1 LFSSLPTKE
10 KNAERFTK
18 NGSAT
23 HSSSLRVQELQR
35 TIESVIGLVSCFN
48 AFIDQQAHWARET
61 RALRRDQERE
71 MHLAKK
77 TSGDRT

>member
-1 LFSSLPTKE
+1 LFSSLPYKGKKRGAFHE
-10 KNAERFTK
+10 

-48 AFIDQQAHWARET
+48 AFIDQQAHWAGEA

-71 MHLAKK
+71 MHLAQK